1 MLIHKKARSF
11 VNCSW
16 VLVTVATFTETV
28 LFLLTVLKYC
38 HWILEIKH
46 SHYKLHI
53 LFTCLIMI
61 CFYFSLPLNE
71 CKSIMFAP

>member
-16 VLVTVATFTETV
+16 VLVTVATFTATV

-53 LFTCLIMI
+53 LDRSYVRNYMFDYDL
-61 CFYFSLPLNE
+61 FLLFST
-71 CKSIMFAP
+71 S